1 MKVKDLEPR
10 SPVTVE
16 RGENLRAAAKR
27 LADDEVGALIVLTAS
42 GAVGVFSERD
52 LTRAVADGANLD
64 EELVEQYMTEAP
76 LTVGKDG
83 TLGDAIAK
91 MNEYGVRH
99 LAVVEKGDVVGM
111 ISIRDIMALLGVA
124 WPEL

>member
-1 MKVKDLEPR
+1 MRVNDLKPR

-16 RGENLRAAAKR
+16 RGENLRAASKR
-27 LADDEVGALIVLTAS
+27 LADDEVGALLVFTAS

-64 EELVEQYMTEAP
+64 EEPVEQYMTEAP
-76 LTVGKDG
+76 LTVGKDSAVG
-83 TLGDAIAK
+83 EAIAK

-99 LAVVEKGDVVGM
+99 LAVVENGDVVGM
-111 ISIRDIMALLGVA
+111 ISIRDIVALLGVA